1 MAYEKEAKLGVL
13 NHYGPRGRDAKY
25 GGQAKS
31 TGQIKRAEWQF
42 SYDDLPTYGDTN
54 LQFAIP
60 ANATI
65 ISSKWITGTAW
76 AGGTSLNVGLY
87 TSAGVGVASS
97 GANGLDAAI
106 TPTTAGAVING
117 DGALVGAKTIG
128 SEPGELTVAATGTY
142 TAGTATVII
151 EYHVEV

>member
-1 MAYEKEAKLGVL
+1 MALENTAGINVV
-13 NHYGPRGRDAKY
+13 NHYGPRDTDASK

-42 SYDDLPTYGDTN
+42 AYDDLPTYGSTN

-65 ISSKWITGTAW
+65 VSSKWITGTAW

-87 TSAGVGVASS
+87 QGDGTVIDAD
-97 GANGLDAAI
+97 GLDAAI
-106 TPTTAGAVING
+106 TPTTAGAVIDGN
-117 DGALVGAKTIG
+117 GALVGATIG
-128 SEPGELTVAATGTY
+128 ANAGELTVAATGTY
-142 TAGTATVII
+142 TAGTATVIV

>member
-1 MAYEKEAKLGVL
+1 MAYENTAGINVL
-13 NHYGPRGRDAKY
+13 NHYGPRGRDAKW

-42 SYDDLPTYGDTN
+42 SYDDLPTAGSTN

-65 ISSKWITGTAW
+65 VSSKWITGTAW

-87 TSAGVGVASS
+87 QSNGTVIDAD
-97 GANGLDAAI
+97 GLDAAI
-106 TPTTAGAVING
+106 TPTTAGAVIDGN
-117 DGALVGAKTIG
+117 GALVGATIG
-128 SEPGELTVAATGTY
+128 ANAGELTVAATGTY
-142 TAGTATVII
+142 TAGTATVIV

>member
-1 MAYEKEAKLGVL
+1 MALENSAGINVV
-13 NHYGPRGRDAKY
+13 NHYGPRDTDASK

-42 SYDDLPTYGDTN
+42 SYDDLPTYGSTN
-54 LQFAIP
+54 LEFAIP

-65 ISSKWITGTAW
+65 VSSKWITGTAW

-87 TSAGVGVASS
+87 QSNGTVIDAD
-97 GANGLDAAI
+97 GLDAAI
-106 TPTTAGAVING
+106 TPTTAGAVIDGN
-117 DGALVGAKTIG
+117 GALVGATIG
-128 SEPGELTVAATGTY
+128 ANAGELTVAATGTY
-142 TAGTATVII
+142 TAGTATVIV

>member
-1 MAYEKEAKLGVL
+1 MAYENTAGINVL
-13 NHYGPRGRDAKY
+13 NHYGPRDRDASK

-42 SYDDLPTYGDTN
+42 DYSDLPTYGSTN

-65 ISSKWITGTAW
+65 VSSKWITGTAW

-87 TSAGVGVASS
+87 QGDGTVIDAD
-97 GANGLDAAI
+97 GLDAAI
-106 TPTTAGAVING
+106 TPTTAGAVIDGN
-117 DGALVGAKTIG
+117 GALVGATIG
-128 SEPGELTVAATGTY
+128 ANAGELTVAATGTY
-142 TAGTATVII
+142 TAGTATVIV

>member
-1 MAYEKEAKLGVL
+1 MAYENTAGINVL
-13 NHYGPRGRDAKY
+13 NHYGPRGRDAKW

-42 SYDDLPTYGDTN
+42 SYDDLPTAGSTN

-65 ISSKWITGTAW
+65 VSSKWITGSVW
-76 AGGTSLNVGLY
+76 SGGTSLDVGLQ
-87 TSAGVGVASS
+87 TSAGAEIDN
-97 GANGLDAAI
+97 NGLDAAI
-106 TPTTAGAVING
+106 TPTIAGAVIVG
-117 DGALVGAKTIG
+117 DGALVGKTIG
-128 SEPGELTVAATGTY
+128 ANAGELVVTATGSY
-142 TAGTATVII
+142 TAGTATVIV

>member
-1 MAYEKEAKLGVL
+1 MAYENTAGINVL
-13 NHYGPRGRDAKY
+13 NHYGPRDRDAKN

-42 SYDDLPTYGDTN
+42 DYSDLPTYGSTN

-65 ISSKWITGTAW
+65 VSSKWITGTAW

-87 TSAGVGVASS
+87 QGNGTVIDAD
-97 GANGLDAAI
+97 GLDAAI
-106 TPTTAGAVING
+106 TPTTAGAVIDG
-117 DGALVGAKTIG
+117 DGALVGATIG
-128 SEPGELTVAATGTY
+128 ANAGELTVAATGTY
-142 TAGTATVII
+142 TAGTATVIV
-151 EYHVEV
+151 EYHLEV

>member
-1 MAYEKEAKLGVL
+1 MALENSAGINVV
-13 NHYGPRGRDAKY
+13 NHYGPRDTDASK

-42 SYDDLPTYGDTN
+42 AYDDLPTYGSTN
-54 LQFAIP
+54 IQFAIP

-65 ISSKWITGTAW
+65 VSSKWITGTAW

-87 TSAGVGVASS
+87 QSNGTVIDAD
-97 GANGLDAAI
+97 GLDAAI
-106 TPTTAGAVING
+106 TPTTAGAVIDGN
-117 DGALVGAKTIG
+117 GALVGATIG
-128 SEPGELTVAATGTY
+128 ANAGELTVAATGTY
-142 TAGTATVII
+142 TAGTATVIV

>member
-1 MAYEKEAKLGVL
+1 MALENTAGINVV
-13 NHYGPRGRDAKY
+13 NHYGPRDTDASK

-42 SYDDLPTYGDTN
+42 AYDDLPTYGSTN

-60 ANATI
+60 AGATI
-65 ISSKWITGTAW
+65 VSSKWITGTAW

-87 TSAGVGVASS
+87 QSNGTVIDAD
-97 GANGLDAAI
+97 GLDAAI
-106 TPTTAGAVING
+106 TPTTAGAVIDGN
-117 DGALVGAKTIG
+117 GALVGATIG
-128 SEPGELTVAATGTY
+128 ANAGELTVAATGTY
-142 TAGTATVII
+142 TAGTATVIV

>member
-1 MAYEKEAKLGVL
+1 MALENSAGINVV
-13 NHYGPRGRDAKY
+13 NHYGPRDTDASK

-42 SYDDLPTYGDTN
+42 SYDDLPTYGSTN
-54 LQFAIP
+54 LEFAIP

-65 ISSKWITGTAW
+65 VSSKWITGTAW

-87 TSAGVGVASS
+87 QGDGTVIDAD
-97 GANGLDAAI
+97 GLDAAI
-106 TPTTAGAVING
+106 TPTTAGAVIDGN
-117 DGALVGAKTIG
+117 GALVGATIG
-128 SEPGELTVAATGTY
+128 ANAGELTVAATGTY
-142 TAGTATVII
+142 TAGTATVIV

>member
-1 MAYEKEAKLGVL
+1 MAYENTAGINVL
-13 NHYGPRGRDAKY
+13 NHYGPRDRDAKW

-42 SYDDLPTYGDTN
+42 SYDDLPTAGTTN

-60 ANATI
+60 ASATI
-65 ISSKWITGTAW
+65 VSSKWITGTAW

-87 TSAGVGVASS
+87 QGNGTVIDAD
-97 GANGLDAAI
+97 GLDAAI

-142 TAGTATVII
+142 TAGTATVIV
-151 EYHVEV
+151 EYHVEVV

>member
-1 MAYEKEAKLGVL
+1 MAYENTAGINVL
-13 NHYGPRGRDAKY
+13 NHYGPRGRDAKN

-42 SYDDLPTYGDTN
+42 DYSDLPTYGSTN

-65 ISSKWITGTAW
+65 VSSKWITGSVW
-76 AGGTSLNVGLY
+76 SGGTSLDVGLQ
-87 TSAGVGVASS
+87 TSAGAEIDN
-97 GANGLDAAI
+97 NGLDAAI
-106 TPTTAGAVING
+106 TPTTAGAVIEG
-117 DGALVGAKTIG
+117 DGALVGKTIG
-128 SEPGELTVAATGTY
+128 ANAGELVVTATGSY
-142 TAGTATVII
+142 TAGTATVIV

>member
-1 MAYEKEAKLGVL
+1 MAYENTAGINVL
-13 NHYGPRGRDAKY
+13 NHYGPRDTDASK

-42 SYDDLPTYGDTN
+42 DYSDLPTYGSTN

-65 ISSKWITGTAW
+65 VSSKWITGTAW

-87 TSAGVGVASS
+87 QSNGTVIDAD
-97 GANGLDAAI
+97 GLDAAI
-106 TPTTAGAVING
+106 TPTTAGAVIDGN
-117 DGALVGAKTIG
+117 GALVGASIG
-128 SEPGELTVAATGTY
+128 ANAGELTVAATGSY
-142 TAGTATVII
+142 TAGTATVIV

>member
-42 SYDDLPTYGDTN
+42 SYDNLPTYGDTN

-65 ISSKWITGTAW
+65 VSSKWITGTAW

-87 TSAGVGVASS
+87 QGNGTVIDAD
-97 GANGLDAAI
+97 GLDAAI
-106 TPTTAGAVING
+106 TPTTAGAVIDGN
-117 DGALVGAKTIG
+117 GALVGASIG
-128 SEPGELTVAATGTY
+128 ANAGELTVAATGTY

>member
-1 MAYEKEAKLGVL
+1 MALENSAGINVV
-13 NHYGPRGRDAKY
+13 NHYGPRDTDASK

-42 SYDDLPTYGDTN
+42 DYSDLPTYGSTN

-65 ISSKWITGTAW
+65 VSSKWITGTAW

-87 TSAGVGVASS
+87 QGDGTVIDAD
-97 GANGLDAAI
+97 GLDAAI
-106 TPTTAGAVING
+106 TPTTAGAVIDGN
-117 DGALVGAKTIG
+117 GALVGATIG
-128 SEPGELTVAATGTY
+128 ANAGELTVAATGTY
-142 TAGTATVII
+142 TAGTATVIV
-151 EYHVEV
+151 EYHVEVV

>member
-1 MAYEKEAKLGVL
+1 MAYENNAGINVL
-13 NHYGPRGRDAKY
+13 NHYGPRDRDAKW

-31 TGQIKRAEWQF
+31 TGQVKRAEWQF
-42 SYDDLPTYGDTN
+42 DYSDLPTYGSTN

-65 ISSKWITGTAW
+65 VSSTWITGTAW

-87 TSAGVGVASS
+87 QGDGTVIDAD
-97 GANGLDAAI
+97 GLDAAI
-106 TPTTAGAVING
+106 TPTTAGAVIEGN
-117 DGALVGAKTIG
+117 GALVGATIG
-128 SEPGELTVAATGTY
+128 ANAGELTVAATGTY
-142 TAGTATVII
+142 TAGTATVIV

>member
-1 MAYEKEAKLGVL
+1 MAYENTAGINVL
-13 NHYGPRGRDAKY
+13 NHYGPRGKDAKW

-42 SYDDLPTYGDTN
+42 TYADLPTAGSTN

-65 ISSKWITGTAW
+65 VSSKWITGTVW
-76 AGGTSLNVGLY
+76 AGGTSLDVGLQ
-87 TSAGVGVASS
+87 TSAGVEIDN
-97 GANGLDAAI
+97 NGLDAAI
-106 TPTTAGAVING
+106 TPTIAGAVIVG
-117 DGALVGAKTIG
+117 DGALVGKTIG
-128 SEPGELTVAATGTY
+128 ANAGELVVAATGTY
-142 TAGTATVII
+142 TAGTATVIV

>member
-1 MAYEKEAKLGVL
+1 MALENTAGINVV
-13 NHYGPRGRDAKY
+13 NHYGPRDTDASK

-42 SYDDLPTYGDTN
+42 AYDDLPTYGSTN
-54 LQFAIP
+54 IEFAIP

-87 TSAGVGVASS
+87 QSNGTVIDAD
-97 GANGLDAAI
+97 GLDAAI
-106 TPTTAGAVING
+106 TPTTAGAVIDGN
-117 DGALVGAKTIG
+117 GALVGATIG
-128 SEPGELTVAATGTY
+128 ANAGELTVAATGTY
-142 TAGTATVII
+142 TAGTATVIV

>member
-1 MAYEKEAKLGVL
+1 MAYENSAGINVL
-13 NHYGPRGRDAKY
+13 NHYGPRGKDAKW

-42 SYDDLPTYGDTN
+42 DYSDLPTYGSTN

-65 ISSKWITGTAW
+65 VSSKWITGTAW

-87 TSAGVGVASS
+87 QGDGTVIDAD
-97 GANGLDAAI
+97 GLDVGI
-106 TPTTAGAVING
+106 TPTIAGAVIQG
-117 DGALVGAKTIG
+117 DGVLVGKTIG
-128 SEPGELTVAATGTY
+128 ANAGELTVAATGTY
-142 TAGTATVII
+142 TAGTATVIV

>member
-1 MAYEKEAKLGVL
+1 MALENSAGINVV
-13 NHYGPRGRDAKY
+13 NHYGPRDTDASK

-42 SYDDLPTYGDTN
+42 DYSDLPTYGSTN
-54 LQFAIP
+54 LEFAIP

-65 ISSKWITGTAW
+65 VSSKWITGTAW

-87 TSAGVGVASS
+87 QSDGTVIDAD
-97 GANGLDAAI
+97 GLDAAI
-106 TPTTAGAVING
+106 TPTTAGAVIDGN
-117 DGALVGAKTIG
+117 GALVGATIG
-128 SEPGELTVAATGTY
+128 ANAGELTVAATGTY
-142 TAGTATVII
+142 TAGTATVIV

>member
-1 MAYEKEAKLGVL
+1 MALENSAGINVV
-13 NHYGPRGRDAKY
+13 NHYGPRDTDASK

-42 SYDDLPTYGDTN
+42 DYSDLPTYGSTN

-65 ISSKWITGTAW
+65 VKSTWITGTAW

-87 TSAGVGVASS
+87 QGNGTVIDAD
-97 GANGLDAAI
+97 GLDAAI

-117 DGALVGAKTIG
+117 DGALVGASIG
-128 SEPGELTVAATGTY
+128 ANAGELTVAATGTY
-142 TAGTATVII
+142 TAGTATVIV

>member
-1 MAYEKEAKLGVL
+1 MAYENTAGINVL
-13 NHYGPRGRDAKY
+13 NHYGPRDTDASK

-42 SYDDLPTYGDTN
+42 AYDDLPTYGSTN

-65 ISSKWITGTAW
+65 VSSKWITGTAW

-87 TSAGVGVASS
+87 QGDGTVIDAD
-97 GANGLDAAI
+97 GLDAAI
-106 TPTTAGAVING
+106 TPTTAGAVIDGN
-117 DGALVGAKTIG
+117 GALVGATIG
-128 SEPGELTVAATGTY
+128 ANAGELTVAATGTY
-142 TAGTATVII
+142 TAGTATVIV
-151 EYHVEV
+151 EYHLEV

>member
-1 MAYEKEAKLGVL
+1 MALENSAGINVL
-13 NHYGPRGRDAKY
+13 NHYGPRDVDASK

-42 SYDDLPTYGDTN
+42 DYSDLPTYGSTN
-54 LQFAIP
+54 LEFAIP

-65 ISSKWITGTAW
+65 VSSKWITGTAW

-87 TSAGVGVASS
+87 QGDGTVIDAD
-97 GANGLDAAI
+97 GLDAAI
-106 TPTTAGAVING
+106 TPTTAGAVIDGN
-117 DGALVGAKTIG
+117 GALVGATIG
-128 SEPGELTVAATGTY
+128 ANAGELTVAATGTY
-142 TAGTATVII
+142 TAGTATVIV

>member
-1 MAYEKEAKLGVL
+1 MAYENTAGINVL
-13 NHYGPRGRDAKY
+13 NHYGPRDKDAKW

-42 SYDDLPTYGDTN
+42 SYDDLPTAGTTN

-60 ANATI
+60 ASATI
-65 ISSKWITGTAW
+65 VSSKWITGTAW
-76 AGGTSLNVGLY
+76 AGGTSLDVGLQ
-87 TSAGVGVASS
+87 TSAGVEIDN
-97 GANGLDAAI
+97 NGLDAAI

-117 DGALVGAKTIG
+117 DGLLVGKTIG
-128 SEPGELTVAATGTY
+128 ANAGELVVAATGTY
-142 TAGTATVII
+142 TAGTATVIV

>member
-1 MAYEKEAKLGVL
+1 MAYENTAGINVL
-13 NHYGPRGRDAKY
+13 NHYGPRDRDASK

-42 SYDDLPTYGDTN
+42 AYDDLPTYGSTN

-60 ANATI
+60 AGATI
-65 ISSKWITGTAW
+65 VSSKWITGTAW

-87 TSAGVGVASS
+87 QSNGTVIDAD
-97 GANGLDAAI
+97 GLDAAI
-106 TPTTAGAVING
+106 TPTTAGAVIDGN
-117 DGALVGAKTIG
+117 GALVGATIG
-128 SEPGELTVAATGTY
+128 ANAGELTVAATGTY
-142 TAGTATVII
+142 TAGTATVIV

>member
-1 MAYEKEAKLGVL
+1 MAYENTAGINVL
-13 NHYGPRGRDAKY
+13 NHYGPRGRDAKN

-42 SYDDLPTYGDTN
+42 SYDDLPTYGATN

-65 ISSKWITGTAW
+65 VSSKWITGTAW

-87 TSAGVGVASS
+87 QGNGTVIDAD
-97 GANGLDAAI
+97 GLDAAI
-106 TPTTAGAVING
+106 TPTTAGAVIDGN
-117 DGALVGAKTIG
+117 GALVGASIG
-128 SEPGELTVAATGTY
+128 ANAGELTVAATGTY
-142 TAGTATVII
+142 TAGTATVIV
-151 EYHVEV
+151 EYHLEV

>member
-1 MAYEKEAKLGVL
+1 MALENSAGINVV
-13 NHYGPRGRDAKY
+13 NHYGPRDTDASK

-42 SYDDLPTYGDTN
+42 AYDDLPTYGATN
-54 LQFAIP
+54 IQFAIP

-65 ISSKWITGTAW
+65 VSSKWITGTAW

-87 TSAGVGVASS
+87 QGNGTVIDAD
-97 GANGLDAAI
+97 GLDAAI
-106 TPTTAGAVING
+106 TPTTAGAVIDGN
-117 DGALVGAKTIG
+117 GALVGASIG
-128 SEPGELTVAATGTY
+128 ANAGELTVAATGTY
-142 TAGTATVII
+142 TAGTATVIV

>member
-1 MAYEKEAKLGVL
+1 MALENSAGINVV
-13 NHYGPRGRDAKY
+13 NHYGPRDTDASK

-42 SYDDLPTYGDTN
+42 SYDDLPTYGSTN
-54 LQFAIP
+54 IQFAIP

-87 TSAGVGVASS
+87 QGDGTVIDAD
-97 GANGLDAAI
+97 GLDAAI
-106 TPTTAGAVING
+106 TPTTAGAVIDGN
-117 DGALVGAKTIG
+117 GALVGASIG
-128 SEPGELTVAATGTY
+128 ANAGELTVAATGTY
-142 TAGTATVII
+142 TAGTATVIV

>member
-1 MAYEKEAKLGVL
+1 MALENSAGINVL
-13 NHYGPRGRDAKY
+13 NHYGPRDVDAKF

-42 SYDDLPTYGDTN
+42 DYSDLPTYGSTN

-65 ISSKWITGTAW
+65 VKSTWITGTAW

-87 TSAGVGVASS
+87 QGNGTVIDAD
-97 GANGLDAAI
+97 GLDAAI
-106 TPTTAGAVING
+106 TPTTAGAVIDG
-117 DGALVGAKTIG
+117 DGALVGKTIG
-128 SEPGELTVAATGTY
+128 ANAGELTVAATGTY
-142 TAGTATVII
+142 TAGTATVIV
-151 EYHVEV
+151 EYHVEVV